1 MSNPCS
7 FPAIQL
13 LRLRR
18 RIAETPTIPIHEQAR
33 LVKEID
39 EMRHDHHE
47 TTSCTCWQNAIL
59 GHPNPA
65 GLHPSRKVP
74 RPAPVEVSNVR
85 RSSR

>member
-18 RIAETPTIPIHEQAR
+18 RIAETKTIPIHEQAR

-39 EMRHDHHE
+39 EMRHDHFDN
-47 TTSCTCWQNAIL
+47 TGCSCWQDAIAES
-59 GHPNPA
+59 PNP
-65 GLHPSRKVP
+65 
-74 RPAPVEVSNVR
+74 VR
-85 RSSR
+85 FYPHRFGPTGVASATLIRRATR